1 MATHSRQFNLTS
13 YAEKLEFYFA
23 ANDVKEADKQRAVLF
38 SICSAATYLQAH
50 QELTGFYWTY
60 WSHIV

>member
-50 QELTGFYWTY
+50 QELTGFY
-60 WSHIV
+60 